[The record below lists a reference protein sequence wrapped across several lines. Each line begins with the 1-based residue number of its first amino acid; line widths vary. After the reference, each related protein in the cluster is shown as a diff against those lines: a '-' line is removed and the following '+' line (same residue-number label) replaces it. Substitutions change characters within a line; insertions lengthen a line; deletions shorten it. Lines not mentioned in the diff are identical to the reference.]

1 LAEYRNEKINGELY
15 EGFKMFHLPSFF
27 FFLFGPFD
35 GVALVVDSGRQ
46 GGQNTTNQL
55 TQSL

>member
-1 LAEYRNEKINGELY
+1 MRKINEKLY
-15 EGFKMFHLPSFF
+15 EGFKIFHFPSFF

-35 GVALVVDSGRQ
+35 GVALVVDSVRQ
-46 GGQNTTNQL
+46 GGQNTTDQL

>member
-1 LAEYRNEKINGELY
+1 MRKINEKLY

-35 GVALVVDSGRQ
+35 GVALVVDSARQ